1 MIELDNKKDKIAVI
15 ASNQN
20 LLDLLEESFLL
31 YGKFSISIF
40 ANNLILDLIKKVDN
54 ISVLIISIDI
64 LDDIDKK
71 HLNFFRE
78 NEKKSIFL
86 INNKHEKNI
95 LLEKQIKPKSII
107 NIPLSLSNIIPII
120 DSIIREETNKM
131 NDIIIGNFSLDV
143 VGRKI
148 SFLSSLLIKKIDFFS
163 FSLKKFKYFLSRLSR
178 ISMETSKTLVLST
191 FFIKSKIEL
200 FVKIDIENFPYNKND
215 SSNKSSKFWLFAI
228 IAILSFWLSNPISHY
243 SLAYPYMGR
252 TK

>member
-15 ASNQN
+15 SSNQN

-86 INNKHEKNI
+86 INKEDKKDI

-107 NIPLSLSNIIPII
+107 NIPLSISNVIQIIEGL
-120 DSIIREETNKM
+120 IREEANKM

-148 SFLSSLLIKKIDFFS
+148 SLNKINEKLTEKETEILWKLLNKIDHRIPQKEFLKEIWGYDENIETRTLETHIYRIRKKLNS
-163 FSLKKFKYFLSRLSR
+163 IGAKDYKINNIDNSYILSLKKL
-178 ISMETSKTLVLST
+178 
-191 FFIKSKIEL
+191 
-200 FVKIDIENFPYNKND
+200 N
-215 SSNKSSKFWLFAI
+215 
-228 IAILSFWLSNPISHY
+228 
-243 SLAYPYMGR
+243 
-252 TK
+252 

>member
-86 INNKHEKNI
+86 INNKNEKNI
-95 LLEKQIKPKSII
+95 LLKKQIKPKSII
-107 NIPLSLSNIIPII
+107 NIPLSISNVIQIIEGL
-120 DSIIREETNKM
+120 IREEANKM

-148 SFLSSLLIKKIDFFS
+148 SLNKINEKLTEKETEILWKLLNKIDHRIPQKEFLKEIWGYDENIETRTLETHIYRIRKKLNS
-163 FSLKKFKYFLSRLSR
+163 IGAKDYKINNIDNSYILSLKKL
-178 ISMETSKTLVLST
+178 
-191 FFIKSKIEL
+191 
-200 FVKIDIENFPYNKND
+200 N
-215 SSNKSSKFWLFAI
+215 
-228 IAILSFWLSNPISHY
+228 
-243 SLAYPYMGR
+243 
-252 TK
+252 